1 MIMGL
6 WNFTILIKIRY
17 LEAPEEEYDS
27 RSLYDRL
34 QEQKN
39 KKDMEYEEA
48 HKLSMDSQLIWFV

>member
-1 MIMGL
+1 MNVI
-6 WNFTILIKIRY
+6 ILIEITIS
-17 LEAPEEEYDS
+17 EAPEEEYDS

-48 HKLSMDSQLIWFV
+48 HKLSMNSQFRGFV